1 MNFPD
6 IYSKI
11 QEHMAATLALAAIGA
26 ELRLRQ
32 NGLDGDPRMRD
43 TLQTLVAQFVPP
55 DALDS
60 LEPGQLAMLAGQ
72 VSYSLQE
79 GLDLIREPERA
90 PGWTYTDPSVLQ
102 ERGRGS
108 RSAALSFRSMA
119 QTRPALKAILENDCR
134 FLDVGTGV
142 GWLSIQAAQ
151 LWPKMQIVGLDI
163 HEPALKLA
171 EANISE
177 SGLSDRIALRKQSIT
192 ALGSDGLYNL
202 VWFPSMFMPEFVV
215 RQALPLIYQAL
226 APDGMLIFAMFAP
239 APGPYGET
247 TRDLLT
253 VRSGG
258 HPWSLPDLEALLS
271 ATGFR
276 NLEFVNS
283 GATACTMLAQR

>member
-108 RSAALSFRSMA
+108 R
-119 QTRPALKAILENDCR
+119 
-134 FLDVGTGV
+134 
-142 GWLSIQAAQ
+142 
-151 LWPKMQIVGLDI
+151 
-163 HEPALKLA
+163 
-171 EANISE
+171 
-177 SGLSDRIALRKQSIT
+177 
-192 ALGSDGLYNL
+192 
-202 VWFPSMFMPEFVV
+202 
-215 RQALPLIYQAL
+215 
-226 APDGMLIFAMFAP
+226 
-239 APGPYGET
+239 
-247 TRDLLT
+247 
-253 VRSGG
+253 
-258 HPWSLPDLEALLS
+258 
-271 ATGFR
+271 
-276 NLEFVNS
+276 
-283 GATACTMLAQR
+283 